1 MNNVFRIHRLVS
13 FTGLFK
19 LALII
24 MIMLCLSLLT
34 HAQAFFQ
41 DALVAWS
48 PDGMMIAVADET
60 TLHIMDADTM
70 TVLNTFTGLTA
81 SGSAWSPDGTML
93 AVMDGPDV
101 QIWLQPGDP
110 VQAEL
115 IATFQYYA
123 PSQPPSSYI
132 MSVAWSPDSTRVA
145 ASSGDFTRIWRVSTG
160 ELVHRLRG
168 DWRNVLSLVW
178 TPDNRLALT
187 SIDSVA
193 ATLDPDS
200 GEVINHYYQSSS
212 DFPIDF
218 AALAF
223 SPDGNQAAIGTG
235 YGGILI
241 WEDTR
246 TSELWAS
253 TVRPITTAATRHSED
268 VRALAWHPS
277 GLYLASGGLDG
288 TVRIWDPEAGE
299 LLEVIEVAEDAYIHS
314 VAWRPGSFELAYNKP
329 DGTVEVINPAS
340 VAVPPTTTCAATIS
354 GSEAAVQVSGGTAQT
369 MCPGEG
375 D

>member
-1 MNNVFRIHRLVS
+1 MNNIFRIRRLVS
-13 FTGLFK
+13 CTGLFK

-24 MIMLCLSLLT
+24 VIMLCLSLST
-34 HAQAFFQ
+34 HAQGSFRS
-41 DALVAWS
+41 ALVAWS
-48 PDGMMIAVADET
+48 PDGLLIAVVDET

-101 QIWLQPGDP
+101 QVWSQPWNP

-132 MSVAWSPDSTRVA
+132 RSVAWSPDNTRVA

-168 DWRNVLSLVW
+168 DWSNVLSLVW

-235 YGGILI
+235 YGSILI

-253 TVRPITTAATRHSED
+253 NVRPIGTASTGHSD
-268 VRALAWHPS
+268 GVRALAWHPS

-299 LLEVIEVAEDAYIHS
+299 LLEVIEVAENAYIHS
-314 VAWRPGSFELAYNKP
+314 VVWRPGSFELAYNKP
-329 DGTVEVINPAS
+329 DGTVEVIIPAS
-340 VAVPPTTTCAATIS
+340 VAVPPTAECDAAAQD
-354 GSEAAVQVSGGTAQT
+354 SEGTQQT
-369 MCPGEG
+369 MCPGKG